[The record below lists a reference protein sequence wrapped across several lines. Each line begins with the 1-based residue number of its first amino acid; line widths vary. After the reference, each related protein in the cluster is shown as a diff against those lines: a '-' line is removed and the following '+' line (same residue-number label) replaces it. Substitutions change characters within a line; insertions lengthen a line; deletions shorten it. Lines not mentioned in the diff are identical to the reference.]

1 MTRRLDVRGR
11 IMLLTVALTALAL
24 LAAGL
29 ALWIFQHERVDTS
42 LDTTLER
49 TAEEFTTF
57 ATTAVD
63 PATGQAYATTDDLL
77 FAAMGNEVPAE
88 NEAIVA
94 FVAGE
99 LRYQQARPTLDF
111 GEDPDLVR
119 HIAPLTTGDR
129 AFISS
134 VTTAR
139 SDYRFAVI
147 PVQVGESTPGAL
159 VLAYDRAAEQA
170 DVVQVVRS
178 YAVIAVLALL
188 LLSVVGWL
196 MAGRLLRPVRELRE
210 ISARISESD
219 LSLRLP
225 VRGEDDLAELA
236 RSFNGMVDRLEGA
249 FASQR
254 QLLDDA
260 GHELR
265 TPITVVRGH
274 LELMDPTDP
283 VDAAETRALTLE
295 ELDRMHR
302 LADDLVLLAKSGRPD
317 FTVRR
322 ATDVHD
328 LTRGVFEHAQQLGDR
343 AWHLVAAAHGVVDV
357 DDQRLTQA
365 WLQLAANAVKFSEA
379 GSRVEIGSSLT
390 DGTLRLWVTDHGAG
404 VAEEDRERI
413 FQRFTQA
420 GHDRGGAGLG
430 LPIVVAIADAHEGR
444 VDLESAEGIG
454 STFTIVVPV
463 EPEPES

>member
-1 MTRRLDVRGR
+1 MRRLDVRGR
-11 IMLLTVALTALAL
+11 IMALTLALTALAL

-29 ALWIFQHERVDTS
+29 ALWVFQHQRVDAT

-49 TAEEFTTF
+49 TAAEFATF
-57 ATTAVD
+57 AATAVD
-63 PATGQAYATTDDLL
+63 PATGQPHATTDALL
-77 FAAMGNEVPAE
+77 YAAMGNEVPAE

-111 GEDPDLVR
+111 GADRELVA
-119 HIAPLTTGDR
+119 HVAPLTTGER

-134 VTTAR
+134 VGTQR
-139 SDYRFAVI
+139 SDYRVAVI
-147 PVQVGESTPGAL
+147 PVRVGDSTPGAL
-159 VLAYDRAAEQA
+159 VLAYDRGAEQS
-170 DVVQVVRS
+170 DVVEVVRS
-178 YAVIAVLALL
+178 YAVIAVIALL
-188 LLSVVGWL
+188 LLSLVGWV

-219 LSLRLP
+219 LALRLP

-274 LELMDPTDP
+274 LELMDPADP
-283 VDAAETRALTLE
+283 VDAAETRALALD

-302 LADDLVLLAKSGRPD
+302 LADDLVMLARSGRPD
-317 FTVRR
+317 FVVRR

-328 LTRGVFEHAQQLGDR
+328 LTRAVFEHAQQLGDR
-343 AWHLVAAAHGVVDV
+343 AWRLVAAAQGVVDV

-379 GSRVEIGSSLT
+379 GSRVEIGSELAE
-390 DGTLRLWVTDHGAG
+390 GALRLWVTDKGLGIA
-404 VAEEDRERI
+404 AEDRARI
-413 FQRFTQA
+413 FQRFAQA

-430 LPIVVAIADAHEGR
+430 LPIVAAIAQAHGGR
-444 VDLESAEGIG
+444 VDLVSAEGIG
-454 STFTIVVPV
+454 STFTIVLPV
-463 EPEPES
+463 EPEPEP

>member
-1 MTRRLDVRGR
+1 MRLDVRGR
-11 IMLLTVALTALAL
+11 IMALTVALTTLAL

-29 ALWIFQHERVDTS
+29 ALWVFQHERVDAG

-49 TAEEFTTF
+49 TAEEFASF
-57 ATTAVD
+57 AATAVD
-63 PATGQAYATTDDLL
+63 PATGQPWATTDALL
-77 FAAMGNEVPAE
+77 YAAMGNEVPAE

-99 LRYQQARPTLDF
+99 LRYQQARPTLEF
-111 GEDPDLVR
+111 GSDRDLVA
-119 HIAPLTTGDR
+119 HVAPLTTGER

-134 VTTAR
+134 VSTPRT
-139 SDYRFAVI
+139 DYRFAVL
-147 PVQVGESTPGAL
+147 PVQAGESDPGAL
-159 VLAYDRAAEQA
+159 VLAYDRRAAQA
-170 DVVQVVRS
+170 DVVAVVRS
-178 YAVIAVLALL
+178 YAVIALLAVLAL
-188 LLSVVGWL
+188 SAVGWV

-225 VRGEDDLAELA
+225 VRGDDDLAELA
-236 RSFNGMVDRLEGA
+236 RSFNGMVDRLEAA

-283 VDAAETRALTLE
+283 LDASDTRDLALD
-295 ELDRMHR
+295 ELDRMRR
-302 LADDLVLLAKSGRPD
+302 LADDLVLLARSARPD
-317 FTVRR
+317 FTARR

-343 AWHLVAAAHGVVDV
+343 SWRLVAAAHGVVDV

-365 WLQLAANAVKFSEA
+365 WLQLAANAVKFSED
-379 GSRVEIGSSLT
+379 GSRVEIGSALEG
-390 DGTLRLWVTDHGAG
+390 GTLRLWVSDHGAG
-404 VAEEDRERI
+404 VREEDRERI
-413 FQRFTQA
+413 FQRFAQA
-420 GHDRGGAGLG
+420 GHGRGGAGLG
-430 LPIVVAIADAHEGR
+430 LPIVAAIAESHGGR
-444 VDLESAEGIG
+444 VELVSAEGIG

-463 EPEPES
+463 EPEPEP